1 MFGVSR
7 DGAQRLCSGPE
18 QNVVDLLLVLI
29 GNCSNRL
36 RDGKYY
42 VEVFGVI
49 EELRLAILEPL
60 GTSKGLALGAVA
72 ISAGNGRPPLPAL
85 WANSVMGSWRSARRP
100 NGGSSKEP
108 TLINLPLLSITTAD
122 RRVRRSAAL
131 CCR

>member
-18 QNVVDLLLVLI
+18 QNVVGLLLVLI

-72 ISAGNGRPPLPAL
+72 ISAGVIRDPLVSAVIALLDVAAERRCSTQFNGTHDA
-85 WANSVMGSWRSARRP
+85 
-100 NGGSSKEP
+100 
-108 TLINLPLLSITTAD
+108 TLFG
-122 RRVRRSAAL
+122 R
-131 CCR
+131 